1 MAEKQINQ
9 FLDISEGCIEYIEQP
24 VESATDLL
32 MLKNKVKVDIA
43 ADESIRKN
51 LGDDYDKLPF
61 NQLILA
67 KYIKNDE
74 VTIDKIIKQ
83 Y

>member
-1 MAEKQINQ
+1 MRDNALMENYCEYY
-9 FLDISEGCIEYIEQP
+9 DIYG
-24 VESATDLL
+24 
-32 MLKNKVKVDIA
+32 
-43 ADESIRKN
+43 KN